1 MWWRGQGGETL
12 NQFRT
17 RKAGV
22 SRREA
27 LRLAALASS
36 GAWAG
41 CGRGQEGTASTD
53 GKPALKVPDS
63 EFDEITVDRLR
74 EGMES
79 GEYTARSIAE
89 KYLGRI
95 EQIDKKGPAVNAIIE
110 INPDALSIAAE
121 LDRERQANGSRGPL
135 HGIPVIL
142 KDNLDTG
149 DRMQTTAGSLA
160 LEGSIALRDSFV
172 AERLRAA
179 GAVILAKANL
189 SEWANFRGRNS
200 VSGWSGRGGLT
211 RNPYALDRNA
221 CGSSSGSAVAV
232 SANLCPLAIGT
243 ETNGSVIC
251 PSSINGVVGIK
262 PTVGLIS
269 RSGIIPISH
278 NQDTAG
284 PMARTVRDAALLLGA
299 LTGVDPRDMTT
310 AASEGRL
317 HADYTQFLDSDGLR
331 GARIGVWRG
340 AMGFSGHVDQLIG
353 EALLAMK
360 ERGAELA
367 DPVELP
373 LRSAYGDAPFEVLL
387 HEFKAGLN
395 GYLAGLKQNVTV
407 RGLSDV
413 IAFNEQHADEELR
426 HFGQEILLAANERGG
441 LDSRPYL
448 DALAK
453 ARRLSRTEGIGRA
466 MSEHRLDA
474 IVSPSTG
481 PSWVTDLVHGDR
493 SSHGSAGPAAIAGY
507 PHITV
512 PAGLVRG
519 LPVGISFFGARFSEA
534 LLLKLAYGFEQAT
547 KSRQPPRFLASVE

>member
-1 MWWRGQGGETL
+1 MNESIKIHKPCL
-12 NQFRT
+12 
-17 RKAGV
+17 

-27 LRLAALASS
+27 LRLAAFAGG

-41 CGRGQEGTASTD
+41 CGRAQQDSAAVD
-53 GKPALKVPDS
+53 GKPASEVPDF

-74 EGMES
+74 EGIES
-79 GEYTARSIAE
+79 GEYTALSIAE
-89 KYLGRI
+89 KYLARI
-95 EQIDKKGPAVNAIIE
+95 DQLDKKGPAVNAIIE
-110 INPDALSIAAE
+110 IDPDALSIAEE
-121 LDRERQANGSRGPL
+121 LDRERKAEGSRGPL
-135 HGIPVIL
+135 HGIPIIL
-142 KDNLDTG
+142 KDNIDTG

-160 LEGSIALRDSFV
+160 LEGSIAPRDSFV
-172 AERLRAA
+172 AERLRDA

-251 PSSINGVVGIK
+251 PSSINGIVGIK
-262 PTVGLIS
+262 PTVGLVS

-299 LTGVDPRDMTT
+299 LTGVDPRDKVE
-310 AASEGRL
+310 ASAGRL
-317 HADYTQFLDSDGLR
+317 HADYTHFLDSDGLR

-340 AMGFSGHVDQLIG
+340 AMGFSGRVDELINN
-353 EALLAMK
+353 ALLVMK
-360 ERGAELA
+360 ERGAELV
-367 DPVELP
+367 DPIELP
-373 LRSAYGDAPFEVLL
+373 LRSAYGDAPREVLL

-395 GYLAGLKQNVTV
+395 AYLAGLKQNVKV
-407 RGLSDV
+407 RNLSDV

-426 HFGQEILLAANERGG
+426 HFGQEILIAADQRGG
-441 LDSRPYL
+441 LDSQPYQ
-448 DALAK
+448 DALQK
-453 ARRLSRTEGIGRA
+453 ARRLSRTEGIDRA
-466 MSEHRLDA
+466 MSEHKLDA
-474 IVSPSTG
+474 IVTSSTG
-481 PSWVTDLVHGDR
+481 PAWVTDLVHGDR
-493 SSHGSAGPAAIAGY
+493 SSHGSASPAAIAGY

-512 PAGLVRG
+512 PAGFVRG

-534 LLLKLAYGFEQAT
+534 VLLKIAYAFEQAT
-547 KSRQPPRFLASVE
+547 RLRRPPRFLTSVE

>member
-1 MWWRGQGGETL
+1 M
-12 NQFRT
+12 NQFSKSRT
-17 RKAGV
+17 VGL

-27 LRLAALASS
+27 LRLAAFAGG

-41 CGRGQEGTASTD
+41 CGRAQQDSAAVD
-53 GKPALKVPDS
+53 GKPASQVPDF

-74 EGMES
+74 EGIES
-79 GEYTARSIAE
+79 GEYTALSIAE
-89 KYLGRI
+89 KYLARI
-95 EQIDKKGPAVNAIIE
+95 DQLDKKGPAVNAIIE

-121 LDRERQANGSRGPL
+121 LDRERQAKGPRGPL
-135 HGIPVIL
+135 HGIPMVL

-160 LEGSIALRDSFV
+160 LEGSIAPRDSFV
-172 AERLRAA
+172 AECLRAA

-189 SEWANFRGRNS
+189 SEWANFRGRDS
-200 VSGWSGRGGLT
+200 VSGWSARGGLT

-243 ETNGSVIC
+243 ETNGSVVC

-262 PTVGLIS
+262 PTVGLVS

-299 LTGVDPRDMTT
+299 LTGIDPRDKATE
-310 AASEGRL
+310 ASEGRL

-331 GARIGVWRG
+331 GARIGVWRA
-340 AMGFSGHVDQLIG
+340 AMGFSRRVDELIG

-360 ERGAELA
+360 DRGAELI
-367 DPVELP
+367 DPIELP
-373 LRSAYGDAPFEVLL
+373 PRSAYGDAPREVLL

-395 GYLAGLKQNVTV
+395 AYLAGLNQNVKV
-407 RGLSDV
+407 RNLSDV

-426 HFGQEILLAANERGG
+426 HFGQEILIAANQRGG
-441 LDSRPYL
+441 LDSQPYQ
-448 DALAK
+448 DALQK
-453 ARRLSRTEGIGRA
+453 ARRLSRTEGIDRA
-466 MSEHRLDA
+466 MSEYNLDA
-474 IVSPSTG
+474 IVASSTG
-481 PSWVTDLVHGDR
+481 PAWVTDLVHGDR
-493 SSHGSAGPAAIAGY
+493 SSHGSASPAAIAGY

-512 PAGLVRG
+512 PAGFIRG
-519 LPVGISFFGARFSEA
+519 LPVGISFFGARFSEP
-534 LLLKLAYGFEQAT
+534 LLLKLAYAFEQA
-547 KSRQPPRFLASVE
+547 SRLRRPPRFLTSVE

>member
-1 MWWRGQGGETL
+1 V
-12 NQFRT
+12 NQFS
-17 RKAGV
+17 KSCAAGL
-22 SRREA
+22 SRRDA

-36 GAWAG
+36 SAWAG
-41 CGRGQEGTASTD
+41 CSRAQEGTTAGQAATA
-53 GKPALKVPDS
+53 PADF
-63 EFDEITVDRLR
+63 EFDEITTDRLQQ
-74 EGMES
+74 GMES
-79 GEYTARSIAE
+79 GEYTAQSITE

-95 EQIDKKGPAVNAIIE
+95 EQLDKKGPAVNAIIE
-110 INPDALSIAAE
+110 INPDALSIAEE
-121 LDRERQANGSRGPL
+121 LDRERQARGPRGPL

-160 LEGSIALRDSFV
+160 LEGSIAPRDSFV

-232 SANLCPLAIGT
+232 SANLCALAIGT

-251 PSSINGVVGIK
+251 PSSINGIVGIK
-262 PTVGLIS
+262 PTVGLVS

-284 PMARTVRDAALLLGA
+284 TMARTVRDAALLLGA
-299 LTGVDPRDMTT
+299 LTGADPRDEAT

-317 HADYTQFLDSDGLR
+317 HADYAQFLDLDGLR

-340 AMGFSGHVDQLIG
+340 AMGFSGRVDKLID
-353 EALLAMK
+353 EALRAMK
-360 ERGAELA
+360 DRGIELVDPIELA
-367 DPVELP
+367 P
-373 LRSAYGDAPFEVLL
+373 RSAYGDAPFEVLL

-395 GYLAGLKQNVTV
+395 AYLAGLSQNVKV
-407 RGLSDV
+407 GDLSDV
-413 IAFNEQHADEELR
+413 ITFNEQHADEELR

-441 LDSRPYL
+441 LDSPPYL

-453 ARRLSRTEGIGRA
+453 ARRLSRTDGIDRA

-474 IVSPSTG
+474 IVTSSTG

-493 SSHGSAGPAAIAGY
+493 SSHGSSSPAAIAGY
-507 PHITV
+507 PSITV
-512 PAGLVRG
+512 PAGFIRG
-519 LPVGISFFGARFSEA
+519 LPVGISFFGARFSEPV
-534 LLLKLAYGFEQAT
+534 LLKVAYGFEQAT
-547 KSRQPPRFLASVE
+547 KLRRPPRFLASVE

>member
-1 MWWRGQGGETL
+1 M
-12 NQFRT
+12 NQLSKS
-17 RKAGV
+17 RKAGH
-22 SRREA
+22 SRRDA
-27 LRLAALASS
+27 LRLAALAGS
-36 GAWAG
+36 GAWVG
-41 CGRGQEGTASTD
+41 CDRAQEGTAAAD
-53 GKPALKVPDS
+53 GKPASEVPEF
-63 EFDEITVDRLR
+63 EFDEIRVDRLR

-79 GEYTARSIAE
+79 GEYTAHSITE

-95 EQIDKKGPAVNAIIE
+95 EQLDKKGPAVNAIIE
-110 INPDALSIAAE
+110 INPDALSIAEE
-121 LDRERQANGSRGPL
+121 LDRERQARGPRGPL

-160 LEGSIALRDSFV
+160 LEGSIAPRDSFV

-251 PSSINGVVGIK
+251 PSSINGIVGIK
-262 PTVGLIS
+262 PTVGLVS

-284 PMARTVRDAALLLGA
+284 PMVRTVRDAALLLGA
-299 LTGVDPRDMTT
+299 LTGTDPRDGAT

-340 AMGFSGHVDQLIG
+340 AMGFSERVDKLID

-360 ERGAELA
+360 DRGAELV
-367 DPVELP
+367 DPIELAP
-373 LRSAYGDAPFEVLL
+373 RSAYGDAPFEVLL

-395 GYLAGLKQNVTV
+395 AYLAGLSQSVKV
-407 RGLSDV
+407 RNLSDV
-413 IAFNEQHADEELR
+413 ITFNEQHADEELR

-441 LDSRPYL
+441 LDSQPYL
-448 DALAK
+448 DALET
-453 ARRLSRTEGIGRA
+453 ARRLSRTEGIDRA
-466 MSEHRLDA
+466 MREHRLDA
-474 IVSPSTG
+474 IVTSSTG

-493 SSHGSAGPAAIAGY
+493 SSHGSSGPAAIAGY

-512 PAGLVRG
+512 PAGFVRG
-519 LPVGISFFGARFSEA
+519 LPVGISFFGARFSEPV
-534 LLLKLAYGFEQAT
+534 LLKLAYGFEQAT
-547 KSRQPPRFLASVE
+547 KLRRPPGFLASVE

>member
-1 MWWRGQGGETL
+1 MNESIKIHKPCIT
-12 NQFRT
+12 
-17 RKAGV
+17 
-22 SRREA
+22 RREA
-27 LRLAALASS
+27 LRLAAFAGG

-41 CGRGQEGTASTD
+41 CGRAQQDSAAVD
-53 GKPALKVPDS
+53 GKPASEVPDF

-74 EGMES
+74 EGIES
-79 GEYTARSIAE
+79 GEYTALSIAE
-89 KYLGRI
+89 KYLARI
-95 EQIDKKGPAVNAIIE
+95 DQLDKKGPAVNAIIE
-110 INPDALSIAAE
+110 INPDALSIAEE
-121 LDRERQANGSRGPL
+121 LDRERKAKGSRGPL
-135 HGIPVIL
+135 HGIPIIL
-142 KDNLDTG
+142 KDNIDTG

-160 LEGSIALRDSFV
+160 LEGSIAPRDSFV
-172 AERLRAA
+172 AERLRDA

-251 PSSINGVVGIK
+251 PSSINGIVGIK
-262 PTVGLIS
+262 PTVGLVS

-299 LTGVDPRDMTT
+299 LTGVDPRDKVE
-310 AASEGRL
+310 ASAGRL
-317 HADYTQFLDSDGLR
+317 HADYTHFLDSDGLR

-340 AMGFSGHVDQLIG
+340 AMGFSGRVDELINN
-353 EALLAMK
+353 ALLVMK
-360 ERGAELA
+360 ERGAELV
-367 DPVELP
+367 DPIELP
-373 LRSAYGDAPFEVLL
+373 LRSAYGDAPREVLL

-395 GYLAGLKQNVTV
+395 AYLAGLKQNVKI
-407 RGLSDV
+407 RNLSDV

-426 HFGQEILLAANERGG
+426 HFGQEILIAANQRGG
-441 LDSRPYL
+441 LDSQPYL
-448 DALAK
+448 DALSK
-453 ARRLSRTEGIGRA
+453 ARRLSRTEGIDRV
-466 MSEHRLDA
+466 MSDHNLDA
-474 IVSPSTG
+474 IVASSTG
-481 PSWVTDLVHGDR
+481 PAWVTDLVHGDR
-493 SSHGSAGPAAIAGY
+493 SSHGSASPAAIAGY

-512 PAGLVRG
+512 PAGFVRG

-534 LLLKLAYGFEQAT
+534 VLLKIAYAFEQAT
-547 KSRQPPRFLASVE
+547 RLRRPPRFLTSVE

>member
-1 MWWRGQGGETL
+1 M
-12 NQFRT
+12 NQFSKSRA
-17 RKAGV
+17 AGL

-36 GAWAG
+36 SAWAG
-41 CGRGQEGTASTD
+41 CSRAQEGTTAGRAATA
-53 GKPALKVPDS
+53 PADF
-63 EFDEITVDRLR
+63 EFDEITTDRLQQ
-74 EGMES
+74 GMES
-79 GEYTARSIAE
+79 GEYTAQSITE

-95 EQIDKKGPAVNAIIE
+95 EQLDKKGPAVNAIIE
-110 INPDALSIAAE
+110 LNPDALSIAEE
-121 LDRERQANGSRGPL
+121 LDQERQARGPRGPL

-160 LEGSIALRDSFV
+160 LEGSIAPRDSFV

-189 SEWANFRGRNS
+189 SEWANFRGLNS

-232 SANLCPLAIGT
+232 SANLCALAIGT

-251 PSSINGVVGIK
+251 PSSINGIVGIK
-262 PTVGLIS
+262 PTVGLVS

-299 LTGVDPRDMTT
+299 LTGADPRDEAT

-317 HADYTQFLDSDGLR
+317 HADYAQFLDSDGLR

-340 AMGFSGHVDQLIG
+340 AMGFSGRVDKLID

-360 ERGAELA
+360 DRGAELV
-367 DPVELP
+367 DPIELAP
-373 LRSAYGDAPFEVLL
+373 RSAYGDAPFEVLL

-395 GYLAGLKQNVTV
+395 AYLAGLSQNVKV
-407 RGLSDV
+407 RHLSDV
-413 IAFNEQHADEELR
+413 ITFNEQHADEELR

-441 LDSRPYL
+441 LDSPPYL
-448 DALAK
+448 DALET
-453 ARRLSRTEGIGRA
+453 ARRLSRTDGIDRA

-474 IVSPSTG
+474 IVTSSTG

-493 SSHGSAGPAAIAGY
+493 SSHGSSGPAAIAGY
-507 PHITV
+507 PSITV
-512 PAGLVRG
+512 PAGFIRG
-519 LPVGISFFGARFSEA
+519 LPVGISFFGARFSEP
-534 LLLKLAYGFEQAT
+534 LLLKVAYGFEQTT
-547 KSRQPPRFLASVE
+547 KLRRPPGFLASVE

>member
-1 MWWRGQGGETL
+1 M
-12 NQFRT
+12 NQFT
-17 RKAGV
+17 SRKAGIN
-22 SRREA
+22 RREA

-41 CGRGQEGTASTD
+41 CGRGQEGTVSAE
-53 GKPALKVPDS
+53 GKLGTAVRDF
-63 EFDEITVDRLR
+63 EFDEITLDRLR
-74 EGMES
+74 EGMER
-79 GEYTARSIAE
+79 GEYTAHSIAE

-95 EQIDKKGPAVNAIIE
+95 AQIDKSGPAVNAIIE
-110 INPDALSIAAE
+110 LNLDALSIASE
-121 LDRERQANGSRGPL
+121 LDREREAKGPRGPL

-160 LEGSIALRDSFV
+160 LQGSIAPRDSFV

-262 PTVGLIS
+262 PTVGLVS
-269 RSGIIPISH
+269 RLGIIPISH
-278 NQDTAG
+278 NQDTVG

-299 LTGVDPRDMTT
+299 ITGVDPRDKATE
-310 AASEGRL
+310 ASDGRL
-317 HADYTQFLDSDGLR
+317 HADYTQFLDPDGLR

-340 AMGFSGHVDQLIG
+340 VMGFSVPVDKLIG

-360 ERGAELA
+360 ERGAELV
-367 DPVELP
+367 DPIELP
-373 LRSAYGDAPFEVLL
+373 LRSDYGDAPFEVLL

-395 GYLAGLKQNVTV
+395 AYLADLNENVKV
-407 RGLSDV
+407 RSLSDV

-448 DALAK
+448 TALAT
-453 ARRLSRTEGIGRA
+453 ARQLSRTEGIDRA

-474 IVSPSTG
+474 IVTSSTG

-547 KSRQPPRFLASVE
+547 MRRRAPRFLASVE